1 MSLHRSI
8 LVDETPD
15 DLMAPLG
22 DLAMYV
28 GGEWVESSSGGRM
41 DVINPAT
48 GRAVGTVPEGTR
60 EDAQRAIAAAAE
72 AEEVMRWMTPAERG
86 AMCKRVAD
94 SLARHADEMAR
105 AITLDQGKPY
115 VSEGKWEASACQNFF
130 REASEDI
137 LRLHGETIP
146 SIDRNK
152 RVVTY
157 WQSRGTYAVIT
168 PWNFPYNIPSE
179 YISACLAAGNP
190 IVWVPAPTTAGCSVA
205 YARAIVEADLP
216 KGAFNLVTGLGAVVG
231 DEIVCHPA
239 TRGIGFTGSPAT
251 GQKIAERGAG
261 KPMLLE
267 LGGNGPF
274 VVLADA
280 DIDAAVEGIVFSAYF
295 NAGQACS
302 ATERVLVAASVKDE
316 LVEKLLKRTAEVK
329 LGEPFAADTTMGPLN
344 NAAVAEKMDRHIADA
359 VQRGARVVAGGGR
372 AKGFGS
378 DLYYQ
383 PTILDGVTAE
393 MAVHREES
401 FGPIVPITTFESNE
415 EALRIANDNEL
426 GLISAVYTRN
436 LKSAFWFGERIR
448 TGIVNINE
456 TPNYWETP
464 IPYGGV
470 AGRKSGLGRLGGVNT
485 IREVMDQRAILM
497 DIEKAGF

>member
-1 MSLHRSI
+1 MNDVQANL
-8 LVDETPD
+8 D
-15 DLMAPLG
+15 APLG
-22 DLAMYV
+22 DLDMYV
-28 GGEWVESSSGGRM
+28 GGQWVESEAGGRM
-41 DVINPAT
+41 PVINPAT
-48 GRAVGTVPEGTR
+48 GETIGSVPDGTR
-60 EDAQRAIAAAAE
+60 EDARRAIAAAAQ
-72 AEEVMRWMTPAERG
+72 AEETMRWMTPTERG
-86 AMCKRVAD
+86 AMCKRVVE
-94 SLARHADEMAR
+94 SLTRHQPEMAR

-115 VSEGKWEASACQNFF
+115 HKEGKWEAGACQHFF

-137 LRLHGETIP
+137 IRLHGETIP
-146 SIDRNK
+146 SSDRNK
-152 RVVTY
+152 RVVTF
-157 WQSRGTYAVIT
+157 WQSRGTYAVVT

-190 IVWVPAPTTAGCSVA
+190 VVWVPAPTTSACAVV
-205 YARAIVEADLP
+205 YARALAEADLP
-216 KGAFNLVTGLGAVVG
+216 KGAFNLVTGDGAVVG
-231 DEIVCHPA
+231 DEIVAHPA

-274 VVLADA
+274 IVLADA
-280 DIDAAVEGIVFSAYF
+280 DLDAAADGIIFSAYF

-302 ATERVLVAASVKDE
+302 ATERVLVAASVKE
-316 LVEKLLKRTAEVK
+316 ALLERLMKRTAEVK
-329 LGEPFAADTTMGPLN
+329 IGEAFADDTTMGPLN
-344 NAAVAEKMDRHIADA
+344 NEAVAAKMDRHIADA
-359 VQRGARVVAGGGR
+359 TDRGARIVTGGGR

-378 DLYYQ
+378 NLYYQ
-383 PTILDGVTAE
+383 PTIVDGVTPD

-401 FGPIVPITTFESNE
+401 FGPIVPITTFETPE
-415 EALRIANDNEL
+415 EALRLANDNEL

-436 LKSAFWFGERIR
+436 LKAAYWFGERIR

-470 AGRKSGLGRLGGVNT
+470 SGRKSGLGRLGGPNT
-485 IREVMDQRAILM
+485 IREVMDQRAILI
-497 DIEKAGF
+497 DIEKGGF

>member
-1 MSLHRSI
+1 MNEIPQNLSA
-8 LVDETPD
+8 D
-15 DLMAPLG
+15 LG
-22 DLAMYV
+22 DLSMYI
-28 GGEWVESSSGGRM
+28 GGEWVESDGGQRM
-41 DVINPAT
+41 DVVNPAT
-48 GRAVGTVPEGTR
+48 GGVIGTVPEGTR
-60 EDAQRAIAAAAE
+60 KDAQRAIAAAAE
-72 AEEVMRWMTPAERG
+72 AEETLRWMTPAERS
-86 AMCKRVAD
+86 AMCKRVVEA
-94 SLARHADEMAR
+94 LERHRDEMAR
-105 AITLDQGKPY
+105 VVTLDQGKPY
-115 VSEGKWEASACQNFF
+115 HKEGKWEAGACQHFF

-137 LRLHGETIP
+137 IRLHGETIP
-146 SIDRNK
+146 SGDRNK
-152 RVVTY
+152 RVVTF
-157 WQSRGTYAVIT
+157 WQSRGTYAVVT

-190 IVWVPAPTTAGCSVA
+190 IVWVPAPSTAGCSVA
-205 YARAIVEADLP
+205 YARALAEADLP

-231 DEIVCHPA
+231 DEIVSHPA
-239 TRGIGFTGSPAT
+239 TRGIGFTGSPVT

-280 DIDAAVEGIVFSAYF
+280 DLDAAVDGIVFSAYF

-316 LVEKLLKRTAEVK
+316 LVEKLLKKTAEVK
-329 LGEPFAADTTMGPLN
+329 IGAAFAEDTTMGPLN
-344 NAAVAEKMDRHIADA
+344 NAQVAEKMDRHIADA
-359 VQRGARVVAGGGR
+359 LDRGARAGHRRRPR
-372 AKGFGS
+372 ASGFGS

-401 FGPIVPITTFESNE
+401 FGPIVPITTFETND
-415 EALRIANDNEL
+415 EALRIANDNDL

-436 LKSAFWFGERIR
+436 LKAAYWFGERIR

-470 AGRKSGLGRLGGVNT
+470 AGRRSGLGRLGGPNT
-485 IREVMDQRAILM
+485 IREVMDQRAILF
-497 DIEKAGF
+497 DIEKGGF